1 MKHIVR
7 AAHIAALYFAL
18 TVLLAPISYGVV
30 QFRISEALC
39 ILPLLMP
46 EAAIGVAIGC
56 LCANVYGGNPLD
68 IIVGTACTAVSCLIQ
83 LVIRKYVKKDV
94 AKCYGPQK
102 LDKLMGCISKII
114 LGVLPH
120 IIINSVFVPM
130 VILGAEELKT
140 AYIAAM
146 LSVALGE
153 AVVLCVLGVPLYFAV
168 KKLSLGI
175 VHTNSDDDYDKK

>member
-83 LVIRKYVKKDV
+83 LVIRKYVT
-94 AKCYGPQK
+94 
-102 LDKLMGCISKII
+102 KII

>member
-83 LVIRKYVKKDV
+83 LVIRKYVKKT
-94 AKCYGPQK
+94 
-102 LDKLMGCISKII
+102 LLR
-114 LGVLPH
+114 
-120 IIINSVFVPM
+120 
-130 VILGAEELKT
+130 
-140 AYIAAM
+140 
-146 LSVALGE
+146 
-153 AVVLCVLGVPLYFAV
+153 LYWAFCR
-168 KKLSLGI
+168 I
-175 VHTNSDDDYDKK
+175 

>member
-83 LVIRKYVKKDV
+83 LVIRKYVKKTLICKKDV
-94 AKCYGPQK
+94 A
-102 LDKLMGCISKII
+102 KII

-140 AYIAAM
+140 ACIAAM

-175 VHTNSDDDYDKK
+175 VHTDSDDDYDKK

>member
-7 AAHIAALYFAL
+7 AAYIAALYFAL

-83 LVIRKYVKKDV
+83 LVIRKY
-94 AKCYGPQK
+94 A
-102 LDKLMGCISKII
+102 KII

>member
-7 AAHIAALYFAL
+7 AALVSALYFAL

-39 ILPLLMP
+39 ILPLLML
-46 EAAIGVAIGC
+46 EAAIGVSIGC
-56 LCANVYGGNPLD
+56 LF
-68 IIVGTACTAVSCLIQ
+68 
-83 LVIRKYVKKDV
+83 VIRKFIKND
-94 AKCYGPQK
+94 AA
-102 LDKLMGCISKII
+102 KII

-153 AVVLCVLGVPLYFAV
+153 AVVLCALGVPLYFAV
-168 KKLSLGI
+168 KKLPLGI
-175 VHTNSDDDYDKK
+175 VHTDSGDDYDKK

>member
-18 TVLLAPISYGVV
+18 TVLLAPI

-94 AKCYGPQK
+94 A
-102 LDKLMGCISKII
+102 KII

-175 VHTNSDDDYDKK
+175 VHTDNDDDYDKK

>member
-83 LVIRKYVKKDV
+83 LVIRKY
-94 AKCYGPQK
+94 A
-102 LDKLMGCISKII
+102 KII

>member
-1 MKHIVR
+1 M
-7 AAHIAALYFAL
+7 
-18 TVLLAPISYGVV
+18 
-30 QFRISEALC
+30 
-39 ILPLLMP
+39 
-46 EAAIGVAIGC
+46 
-56 LCANVYGGNPLD
+56 
-68 IIVGTACTAVSCLIQ
+68 
-83 LVIRKYVKKDV
+83 
-94 AKCYGPQK
+94 
-102 LDKLMGCISKII
+102 
-114 LGVLPH
+114 PH

-175 VHTNSDDDYDKK
+175 VHTDSDDDYDKK

>member
-94 AKCYGPQK
+94 AKCYEPQK
-102 LDKLMGCISKII
+102 LDSKITK
-114 LGVLPH
+114 LLASEFGT
-120 IIINSVFVPM
+120 VPDSFR
-130 VILGAEELKT
+130 LE
-140 AYIAAM
+140 
-146 LSVALGE
+146 
-153 AVVLCVLGVPLYFAV
+153 
-168 KKLSLGI
+168 
-175 VHTNSDDDYDKK
+175 

>member
-7 AAHIAALYFAL
+7 AALVSALYFAL

-39 ILPLLMP
+39 ILSLLMP
-46 EAAIGVAIGC
+46 EAAIGVSIGC

-68 IIVGTACTAVSCLIQ
+68 IIAGTACTVVSCLIQ
-83 LVIRKYVKKDV
+83 LVIRKFIKND
-94 AKCYGPQK
+94 AA
-102 LDKLMGCISKII
+102 KII

-153 AVVLCVLGVPLYFAV
+153 AAVLCALGVPLYFAV
-168 KKLSLGI
+168 KKLPLGI
-175 VHTNSDDDYDKK
+175 VHTDSGDDYDKK

>member
-94 AKCYGPQK
+94 AK
-102 LDKLMGCISKII
+102 II
-114 LGVLPH
+114 LGVMPH

-153 AVVLCVLGVPLYFAV
+153 AAVLCVLGVPLYFAV

-175 VHTNSDDDYDKK
+175 VHTDSDDDYDKK

>member
-94 AKCYGPQK
+94 AKCYEPQK
-102 LDKLMGCISKII
+102 LDRKITKLLASEFGT
-114 LGVLPH
+114 
-120 IIINSVFVPM
+120 VPDSFR
-130 VILGAEELKT
+130 LE
-140 AYIAAM
+140 
-146 LSVALGE
+146 
-153 AVVLCVLGVPLYFAV
+153 
-168 KKLSLGI
+168 
-175 VHTNSDDDYDKK
+175 

>member
-39 ILPLLMP
+39 ILTVLMP
-46 EAAIGVAIGC
+46 EAAIGC

-94 AKCYGPQK
+94 AK
-102 LDKLMGCISKII
+102 II

-140 AYIAAM
+140 AYIAAR

-175 VHTNSDDDYDKK
+175 VHTDSDDDYDKK

>member
-7 AAHIAALYFAL
+7 AALVAALYFVL

-46 EAAIGVAIGC
+46 EAAIGVSIGC

-68 IIVGTACTAVSCLIQ
+68 IIAGTACTVVSCLIQ
-83 LVIRKYVKKDV
+83 LVIRKFIKND
-94 AKCYGPQK
+94 AA
-102 LDKLMGCISKII
+102 KII
-114 LGVLPH
+114 LDVLPH

-153 AVVLCVLGVPLYFAV
+153 AAVLCALGVPLYFAV
-168 KKLSLGI
+168 KKLPLGI
-175 VHTNSDDDYDKK
+175 VHTDSGDDYDKK